1 MKIIIAG
8 AGAVGTHLA
17 KLFSLEHHDIT
28 LIDDRPGR
36 LENLAADFDL
46 MTLER
51 SPLSLDALR
60 EAETHK
66 ADLFIAVTPDESHNM
81 TCCMLAKNLGAR
93 KTVARVDNYE
103 YMQPQNADFFPRAGI
118 DSMIYPEMVAGAEIA
133 HSVKRSWVR
142 HAWEISD
149 SGLLFIGVKLRASAR
164 ILGRPLREISAADD
178 PYHIVAV
185 KRGGDTFIPHGDSI
199 IEAGDLVYFMTTQHY
214 INYLREV
221 SGKDDYPD
229 VKTVFIMGG
238 GSTAV
243 HTVLNLPPYMNAKI
257 FERTAAR
264 SARLAEVLQDRHV
277 MIIRGDGRDTDL
289 LEDEGIRQA
298 QAFVALTE
306 NSETNILSCLAAK
319 RMGVRK
325 TVAMVENTEYVS
337 LAESLDIGTI
347 VNKKT
352 LAAAHIYQ
360 MMLKA
365 DVTTVKSLTVAN
377 ADVCEITV
385 PEGSRVTRKPV
396 RELSLPSTMTLGG
409 LVRDGKG
416 QLVNGSTRIQ
426 GGDTVVVFC
435 TGGSVKK
442 IEKIFK

>member
-17 KLFSLEHHDIT
+17 KLLSRERHDIT
-28 LIDDRPGR
+28 LIDEKPDR

-46 MTLER
+46 MTIER
-51 SPLSLDALR
+51 SPMSLEALR
-60 EAETHK
+60 EADTQK

-81 TCCMLAKNLGAR
+81 TCCMLAKQLGAR

-103 YMQPQNADFFPRAGI
+103 YMQADNAAFFTSAGI

-133 HSVKRSWVR
+133 QSIKRSWVR
-142 HAWEISD
+142 QAWEFPG
-149 SGLLFIGVKLRASAR
+149 SGLVFMGVKLRESAR
-164 ILGRPLREISAADD
+164 ILGRPLKDIAAADD

-185 KRGGDTFIPHGDSI
+185 KRGGDTFIPNGSSI

-243 HTVLNLPPYMNAKI
+243 HTVLNMPDYMNAKI
-257 FERTAAR
+257 FERDEAR
-264 SARLAEVLQDRHV
+264 SRRLAEVLRDKNA
-277 MIIRGDGRDTDL
+277 MIIHGDGRDADL
-289 LEDEGIRQA
+289 LEDEGISA
-298 QAFVALTE
+298 AHAFVALTE
-306 NSETNILSCLAAK
+306 NSESNILACLSAK
-319 RMGVRK
+319 RQGVRK
-325 TVAMVENTEYVS
+325 TVAMVENTEYIS
-337 LAESLDIGTI
+337 MAESLDIGTI

-352 LAAAHIYQ
+352 LAASHIYR

-377 ADVCEITV
+377 ADVCEIAI
-385 PEGSRVTRKPV
+385 PEGSRVTRRPV
-396 RELSLPSTMTLGG
+396 RELSLPSTVTLGG
-409 LVRDGKG
+409 LVREGKG
-416 QLVNGSTRIQ
+416 MLVNGSTQIR
-426 GGDTVVVFC
+426 GGDTVVAFC
-435 TGGSVKK
+435 TAGSVKK